1 MFKSTTDIKKKRPSH
16 TNVNSEK
23 CHKKHM
29 KGTKV
34 LEDEMICNSLLQ
46 RHLPKCQNHA
56 GTQTDATPT
65 TPTIRSYEV
74 KGYSGN
80 KNTGSVKEIRIYLCK
95 NIDKLIPFSLCCK
108 NTWATTENCRKGK
121 YYLFCENK
129 YLSLTFSFHFL
140 FVLSWKT

>member
-23 CHKKHM
+23 CHKKHK
-29 KGTKV
+29 KGSKV

-80 KNTGSVKEIRIYLCK
+80 KNTGSVKEIRI
-95 NIDKLIPFSLCCK
+95 LI
-108 NTWATTENCRKGK
+108 N
-121 YYLFCENK
+121 
-129 YLSLTFSFHFL
+129 
-140 FVLSWKT
+140 